1 MKGKLLIA
9 TPELLTDNIFSQ
21 SVILITDYHDD
32 GTVGFILNKP
42 IPAMVNDVTKLDIP
56 LQLYNGGPVSP
67 DRLYFIHRM
76 PETVEGGYEIYPG
89 LYWGG
94 DLSKLES
101 GVAETDNLSDK
112 IKFFVGYSGWSKGQ
126 LEDEIERGA
135 WLVTDKKIDP
145 IRINPKTLWKELL
158 VETAPDLALWK
169 NAPLNPEL
177 N

>member
-9 TPELLTDNIFSQ
+9 TPELLTDNVFSQ

-42 IPAMVNDVTKLDIP
+42 LMVRVNEVTNLEFP
-56 LQLYNGGPVSP
+56 HQLYNGGPVSP
-67 DRLYFIHRM
+67 DRLYYIHKI
-76 PETVEGGYEIYPG
+76 PDLIPGGYPVYEG

-94 DLSKLES
+94 NLEELRRKSELHDDL
-101 GVAETDNLSDK
+101 ADK
-112 IKFFVGYSGWSKGQ
+112 IKFFIGYSGWSKGQ
-126 LEDEIERGA
+126 LEEEIRNGA
-135 WLVTDKKIDP
+135 WLVSDKKIDP
-145 IRINPKTLWKELL
+145 VNVNPKTLWKELL
-158 VETAPDLALWK
+158 VETAPEMELWK

>member
-9 TPELLTDNIFSQ
+9 TPELLTDSIFSQ

-42 IPAMVNDVTKLDIP
+42 LPATVNEVTKLDIP

-67 DRLYFIHRM
+67 DRLYFIHRL
-76 PETVEGGYEIYPG
+76 PDLVEGGYEIYPD
-89 LYWGG
+89 LFWGG
-94 DLSKLES
+94 DLRKLQN
-101 GVAETDNLSDK
+101 AALPHDKLSEN

-126 LEDEIERGA
+126 LEEEIERGA

-158 VETAPDLALWK
+158 VKTAPDLALWK

>member
-21 SVILITDYHDD
+21 SVILITDDHDE

-42 IPAMVNDVTKLDIP
+42 LPASVNEVTNFQIP

-67 DRLYFIHRM
+67 DRLYFIHRI
-76 PETVEGGYEIYPG
+76 PEIVPGGYEVVPG

-94 DLSKLES
+94 ELEKLNDPDMMP
-101 GVAETDNLSDK
+101 DNLSEK

-126 LEDEIERGA
+126 LEDEIKRGA
-135 WLVTDKKIDP
+135 WLVSDLRVDP
-145 IRINPKTLWKELL
+145 ITVNPKTLWKEML
-158 VETAPDLALWK
+158 VRTAPELSLWK
-169 NAPLNPEL
+169 NAPVNPEL